1 MKPLALICSLCL
13 TLLLIGC
20 GNDEFQGRFIAADGI
35 TSYEFQPDGTVFIV
49 SQDEVITAQYS
60 YSAGKNTLSLKAE
73 EALPTDTLTV
83 TENNTLTTAD
93 TTLTRGVDY
102 TMLNES
108 TWIGHQGDYTFALT
122 FSQTDKGM
130 ETYSE
135 LVSYYNDDMTY
146 AYQTD
151 DSITRLSGDKLLLDS
166 TQYMVSDVTA
176 DSLTLSIGN
185 NYMTLSKHP
194 KGTAIE
200 FREGYSNIDDEPLE

>member
-1 MKPLALICSLCL
+1 MKAIALLFSLCL
-13 TLLLIGC
+13 TLLLSGC

-49 SQDEVITAQYS
+49 SQDQVITAHYT
-60 YSAGKNTLSLKAE
+60 YSAKQNTLTLEAE
-73 EALPTDTLTV
+73 EALPTNLLTV
-83 TENNTLTTAD
+83 TENHTLTSAD

-102 TMLNES
+102 TMLNDS

-146 AYQTD
+146 VYQTD
-151 DSITRLSGDKLLLDS
+151 DSITVLSGDKLLLDA

-176 DSLTLSIGN
+176 DSLTLSIGAKH
-185 NYMTLSKHP
+185 MTINKHP

-200 FREGYSNIDDEPLE
+200 FREGYSNIDDEPQE

>member
-1 MKPLALICSLCL
+1 MKVIALIFSLCL
-13 TLLLIGC
+13 TLLLSGC
-20 GNDEFQGRFIAADGI
+20 GSDEFQGRFIAADGI

-49 SQDEVITAQYS
+49 SQDQVITAQYT
-60 YSAGKNTLSLKAE
+60 YHKDKQTISLKAE
-73 EALPTDTLTV
+73 EVLPTDTLSV
-83 TENNTLTTAD
+83 IDSRTLTMED
-93 TTLTRGVDY
+93 SKLSRGVDY
-102 TMLNES
+102 DMLKDS

-122 FSQTDKGM
+122 FSQTEKGM

-151 DSITRLSGDKLLLDS
+151 DSITRLTGDKLLLDA
-166 TQYMVSDVTA
+166 TQYMVSDVT
-176 DSLTLSIGN
+176 DDRLTLSIGN

>member
-13 TLLLIGC
+13 TLLLSGC

-194 KGTAIE
+194 KGTTIE

>member
-1 MKPLALICSLCL
+1 MKAIALLFSLCL
-13 TLLLIGC
+13 TLLLSGC
-20 GNDEFQGRFIAADGI
+20 GSDEFQGRFIAADGI

-49 SQDEVITAQYS
+49 SQDQVISAQYT
-60 YSAGKNTLSLKAE
+60 YSKKQNTLTLEAE
-73 EALPTDTLTV
+73 EVLPTELLTVTDNDTLT
-83 TENNTLTTAD
+83 NGD
-93 TTLTRGVDY
+93 STLTRGVDY
-102 TMLNES
+102 TMLNDS

-151 DSITRLSGDKLLLDS
+151 DSITVLSGDKLLLDA

-176 DSLTLSIGN
+176 DSLTLSIGTKH
-185 NYMTLSKHP
+185 MTLNKHS

-200 FREGYSNIDDEPLE
+200 FREGYSNIDDEPL